1 MRFSSF
7 ALCLSLAACGDSTT
21 STSALDASNDQGTT
35 GDSAGSDGAVPD
47 GGSKDSSPSDSSMTD
62 SSIPYEAGAL
72 DMCNPNDPTS
82 CGQGQKC
89 CSEPTHKMPPSAY
102 ICVTP
107 NNGACPMFP

>member
-1 MRFSSF
+1 MRFLTLALAF
-7 ALCLSLAACGDSTT
+7 ALVACGDSTT
-21 STSALDASNDQGTT
+21 STLPLDASSDQSAT
-35 GDSAGSDGAVPD
+35 GDSAGSDGSASD
-47 GGSKDSSPSDSSMTD
+47 GARDSSSDAMADASV
-62 SSIPYEAGAL
+62 PYEAGAL

-82 CGQGQKC
+82 CGSNQKC